1 MSLSVVVP
9 GSSAN
14 LGPGFDVL
22 GLAVDRSVRMGLG
35 ERNEPLSSRHPA
47 VAAFGDVGGVGPV
60 WLESDIASGRGLGF
74 SGASIVAGVVLGL
87 AQREGI
93 PSHDLDRFISA
104 ESTRILDIATRIE
117 GHPDNVGASLH
128 GGVVAVSAG
137 RVVALTVGFDA
148 ALVAWIPRDT
158 TSTARSRAV
167 LPAEFGRDDVVFNLG
182 RLALLIDGLR
192 TGDAESLRLGVEDRL
207 HQDRR
212 LEAAPAS
219 RRALEALTSLAT
231 KAVWLSGS
239 GPTVMALCDTGSAVA
254 VREAATALLDPA
266 EGRLEVMS
274 IDRRGARQAT

>member
-22 GLAVDRSVRMGLG
+22 GLAVDRTVRMGLG
-35 ERNEPLSSRHPA
+35 ERGEPLTPRHPGA
-47 VAAFGDVGGVGPV
+47 AAFDEVGGVGPV

-87 AQREGI
+87 AQRDGI
-93 PSHDLDRFISA
+93 PPPDLDRFISTDSA
-104 ESTRILDIATRIE
+104 RILDIATRIE

-137 RVVALTVGFDA
+137 RVVSLSVGFDA

-192 TGDAESLRLGVEDRL
+192 TGDPESLRLGVEDRL

-212 LEAAPAS
+212 LEAVPAS
-219 RRALEALTSLAT
+219 RHALEVLTSLAT

-239 GPTVMALCDTGSAVA
+239 GPTVMALCDEASAFA
-254 VREAATALLDPA
+254 VCEAASGLLDPDA
-266 EGRLEVMS
+266 GRLEVMR